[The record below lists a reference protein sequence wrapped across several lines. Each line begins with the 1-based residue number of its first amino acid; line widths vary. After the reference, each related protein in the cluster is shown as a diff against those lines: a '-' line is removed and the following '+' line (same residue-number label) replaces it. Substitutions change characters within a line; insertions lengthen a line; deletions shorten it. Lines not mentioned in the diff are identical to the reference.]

1 MEVYCDLCGA
11 KALQV
16 GKEVFYCRECDKI
29 VTVKEE
35 EKEKLPEIY

>member
-1 MEVYCDLCGA
+1 MEVVCDLCGA

-29 VTVKEE
+29 VTIDEKA
-35 EKEKLPEIY
+35 KEKLPEIY

>member
-1 MEVYCDLCGA
+1 MEVVCDLCGA

-16 GKEVFYCRECDKI
+16 GKEVFYCRDCDKI
-29 VTVKEE
+29 VTVMDK